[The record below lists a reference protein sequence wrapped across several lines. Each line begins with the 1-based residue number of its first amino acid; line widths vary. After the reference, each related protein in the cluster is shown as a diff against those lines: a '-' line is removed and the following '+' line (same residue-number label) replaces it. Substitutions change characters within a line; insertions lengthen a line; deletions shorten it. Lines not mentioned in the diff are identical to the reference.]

1 MEPYC
6 KIHVELYSH
15 LSPWCR
21 VGLVYSLQLCILVVG
36 YLILLI
42 LPFRSSLEAAYREMA
57 EMKTKLTEAADEANV
72 EALAEE
78 KKARKNAEQRLVDE
92 LRTWEVDKQELEARI
107 ANVQVCKIG

>member
-1 MEPYC
+1 
-6 KIHVELYSH
+6 
-15 LSPWCR
+15 
-21 VGLVYSLQLCILVVG
+21 
-36 YLILLI
+36 
-42 LPFRSSLEAAYREMA
+42 MA